1 MTTPK
6 PMMTFKVILE
16 HKEQP
21 GQFQFITVEECI
33 DADDCINHIHE
44 TQPSWTIDK
53 IERLL

>member
-1 MTTPK
+1 MTDKT
-6 PMMTFKVILE
+6 MMTFKVILE

-33 DADDCINHIHE
+33 DVQDCINHIHE
-44 TQPSWTIDK
+44 TQPSWKIDK

>member
-1 MTTPK
+1 MTDST
-6 PMMTFKVILE
+6 MMTFKLILE

-33 DADDCINHIHE
+33 DVQDCINHIHE
-44 TQPSWTIDK
+44 TQPSWKIDK